1 MLMPVISPCPPR
13 QKISPPRKMWWKT
26 SKKKRNF
33 LLWNFL
39 GSRRPLPSPPPR
51 LIKPAGMMDQ
61 SEGWQLWPCKVA
73 AAFRPSLP
81 SAWTQEWTH
90 NYHDSFCLFLFPIK
104 EPNYTHT
111 HIQTHYYYY
120 WFNFNCSMIERM
132 IYYYCAWA
140 KRFCYDEK
148 AQSLISFLQTR
159 KLMIITTWRNLL

>member
-13 QKISPPRKMWWKT
+13 QKFSPPRKMWWKT
-26 SKKKRNF
+26 SKKSATFYFGTFWVPAARRRRHVYQA
-33 LLWNFL
+33 
-39 GSRRPLPSPPPR
+39 SRDD
-51 LIKPAGMMDQ
+51 DQ
-61 SEGWQLWPCKVA
+61 SEGWQPLA
-73 AAFRPSLP
+73 LQSSRLPSVFTFA

-111 HIQTHYYYY
+111 HIQTHYYY